1 MSTTTPQT
9 TSAHKLDPQAWPIHV
24 ELGVIQE
31 ALRVQGEQIGAFDQ
45 FAEDQGDDAVRL
57 RAIANVA
64 RSFADLA
71 DALAVDAKPPMPSM
85 APLAAD
91 GSRKSPRPRRRWRSG
106 GRRGTPRPRR
116 RADRPLCSPRP
127 GTARLPYLGHSPR
140 APHHA
145 STAC

>member
-9 TSAHKLDPQAWPIHV
+9 TSTHKLDPQAWPIHV

-71 DALAVDAKPPMPSM
+71 DALAVDAKPPH
-85 APLAAD
+85 AVD
-91 GSRKSPRPRRRWRSG
+91 GTACRRWLAEVAEAKEAV
-106 GRRGTPRPRR
+106 TVR
-116 RADRPLCSPRP
+116 RATRDAATEATS
-127 GTARLPYLGHSPR
+127 
-140 APHHA
+140 
-145 STAC
+145 